1 MLGLSQSLVSR
12 SSISFKLKYFQDK
25 VESIMATANPTDSP
39 QPSPSENDNN
49 KESES
54 SEEKEDSE
62 ANRAFEV

>member
-1 MLGLSQSLVSR
+1 
-12 SSISFKLKYFQDK
+12 
-25 VESIMATANPTDSP
+25 MATANPTDPP

-62 ANRAFEV
+62 ANRAFEVQYLILFMSHHV

>member
-1 MLGLSQSLVSR
+1 MLGTLSQLR
-12 SSISFKLKYFQDK
+12 TILFKLKYFQDK
-25 VESIMATANPTDSP
+25 VESIMATANPTDSSP

>member
-1 MLGLSQSLVSR
+1 MFSPL
-12 SSISFKLKYFQDK
+12 SFKLNYFQDK
-25 VESIMATANPTDSP
+25 VESIMATANPTDTP
-39 QPSPSENDNN
+39 QQSQSENDNN